1 MNLHSRKILDNSFTG
16 FSLFAIFIMVLSL
29 VFLLGPIIVNGVNA
43 YVFKATVEHEKVLM
57 DLFKRGSKEELAQI
71 TSETD
76 AARKKLYNVMNSF
89 EKELDGML
97 ESNPERG
104 YALEADYDEFKENIN
119 KMLGPEPG
127 KKSKAVMMRDRFGAT
142 RWDKSM
148 EILANATHIEEWDYS
163 TGLGVKKQKPR
174 KDLYKGTKLEV
185 AFDKYLTVD
194 YVKKMQHPGWT
205 FYYGFLT
212 DQSYDAHFFG
222 GVWPEVLGTIYLTF
236 GAMLLAIPAGIIAAI
251 YLVEYAGDTKLI
263 SFIRSCIG
271 TLAGVPSVVF
281 GLFGLACFL
290 SEGSIFRISST
301 PSVAAG
307 CATLALLVLPTI
319 IRATE
324 EAIRAVPHSYREGS
338 IGLGATKWECI
349 SKVILPSALPGIL
362 TGIVISMGRAA
373 GETAPIIFTAAVSV
387 GKPLGLGEIFSH
399 PTPALPWNIYN
410 LCTEHQEVD
419 QIRYVQYGMVFT
431 LVAIVLVLNLSAIYL
446 RARVSKNLR
455 G

>member
-1 MNLHSRKILDNSFTG
+1 MDIKSRNILNHSFTG
-16 FSLFAIFIMVLSL
+16 FSIFAVMLMVLSL
-29 VFLLGPIIVNGVNA
+29 IALLGPIIIKGANA
-43 YVFKATVEHEKVLM
+43 YIFKATVEHQKVM
-57 DLFKRGSKEELAQI
+57 MTLFDRGNKKELAELTTQ
-71 TSETD
+71 TTD
-76 AARKKLYNVMNSF
+76 SRLKLYSIMNEF
-89 EKELDGML
+89 EVELENML
-97 ESNPERG
+97 DTNPERG
-104 YALEADYDEFKENIN
+104 YALDADYAEFKTSI
-119 KMLGPEPG
+119 KKLLGPIPG
-127 KKSKAVMMRDRFGAT
+127 SKQPVMMRDRFGAT
-142 RWDKSM
+142 RWDKAL
-148 EILANATHIEEWDYS
+148 EILENTTEIKEWDYS
-163 TGLGVKKQKPR
+163 SGMGVEVLKPR
-174 KDLYKGTKLEV
+174 KDLYTGTILEA
-185 AFDKYLTVD
+185 AFNKYLTPS
-194 YVKKMQHPGWT
+194 YLEKMLLPGWT

-212 DQSYDAHFFG
+212 DASYDAHFFG
-222 GVWPEVLGTIYLTF
+222 GVWPEVLGTLYLTF
-236 GAMLLAIPAGIIAAI
+236 GSMLLAIPAGIIAAI
-251 YLVEYAGDTKLI
+251 YLVEYAGDTKLV

-290 SEGSIFRISST
+290 TDGSIFKISDT
-301 PSVAAG
+301 PSIAAG

-324 EAIRAVPHSYREGS
+324 EAIRAVPNSYKEGS
-338 IGLGATKWECI
+338 IGMGATKWECI
-349 SKVILPSALPGIL
+349 SKIILPSALPGIL

-387 GKPLGLGEIFSH
+387 GKAIKIGDIFSQ

>member
-1 MNLHSRKILDNSFTG
+1 MNIKSRKILDHSFTG
-16 FSLFAIFIMVLSL
+16 FSIFAVLIMVLSL
-29 VFLLGPIIVNGVNA
+29 IALLGPIIIKGANA
-43 YVFKATVEHEKVLM
+43 YIFKATVEHEKVLM
-57 DLFKRGSKEELAQI
+57 TLFDRGSPKELAKNI
-71 TSETD
+71 TETD
-76 AARKKLYNVMNSF
+76 EARDKLYATIDSF
-89 EKELDGML
+89 EPELKEML

-104 YALEADYDEFKENIN
+104 YALDADFEEFKTNI
-119 KMLGPEPG
+119 KKLLGPRA
-127 KKSKAVMMRDRFGAT
+127 SDKAPVMMRDKFGST
-142 RWDKSM
+142 RWDKSL
-148 EILANATHIEEWDYS
+148 EILANLTEVKDWDYS
-163 TGLGVKKQKPR
+163 SGMGVEVTKPR
-174 KDLYKGTKLEV
+174 KDIYAGTSLEK
-185 AFDKYLTVD
+185 AFNDYLTEP
-194 YVKKMQHPGWT
+194 YLQKMMKPGWT

-212 DQSYDAHFFG
+212 DASYDAHFFG
-222 GVWPEVLGTIYLTF
+222 GVWPEVVGTLYLTF
-236 GAMLLAIPAGIIAAI
+236 GSMLLAIPAGIIAAI

-290 SEGSIFRISST
+290 SEGSIFRISDSQ
-301 PSVAAG
+301 SVAAG

-324 EAIRAVPHSYREGS
+324 EAIRSVPTSYREGS
-338 IGLGATKWECI
+338 VGLGATKWECI
-349 SKVILPSALPGIL
+349 SKIIIPSALPGIL

-387 GKPLGLGEIFSH
+387 GKSIKFNDIFSQ

-431 LVAIVLVLNLSAIYL
+431 LVAIVLILNLSAIYL